1 MKQPLISVAL
11 CTYNGEK
18 YIKEQLQ
25 SIIDQTYQN
34 IEIIIVDDCSTDKT
48 FLIVNDFA
56 KCDARIRCFR
66 NDTNLGFNKNFEKAL
81 KLTKG
86 SFISISDQDDI
97 WEINKIQILLDNIK
111 DNWLIFSNSVI
122 IDENGVVKDEKLL
135 SDFSLS
141 RLRSYKSLL
150 LNNYITG
157 HTTLFARVFLT
168 YILPFPPIGFYDWWM
183 GFIAHYHKR
192 IVFID
197 QVLTKYRHHESAV
210 TGIFR
215 NSNGIIKNRYFEV
228 MFYQVQALSTYPN
241 FKEEDRIYV
250 NNLNNALRL
259 KLSKAY
265 SMPLFKMIMED
276 YYNLF
281 PYIKV
286 RKGISKVNFAL
297 RFSKREKDIV
307 IKSLKI
313 N

>member
-18 YIKEQLQ
+18 YIKEQLE

-48 FLIVNDFA
+48 FLIIEDYA
-56 KCDARIRCFR
+56 SRDIRIKCFR
-66 NDTNLGFNKNFEKAL
+66 NETNLGFNKNFEKAL
-81 KLTKG
+81 KLTNG

-97 WEINKIQILLDNIK
+97 WEINKIQVLLDNIK

-122 IDENGVVKDEKLL
+122 IDDNGVVKDEKLL
-135 SDFSLS
+135 NNFSLAQ
-141 RLRSYKSLL
+141 LGSYKSLL

-157 HTTLFARVFLT
+157 HTTLFRREFLN
-168 YILPFPPIGFYDWWM
+168 YILPFPSIGFYDWWM

-210 TGIFR
+210 TEIFR
-215 NSNGIIKNRYFEV
+215 NSNGVVKNRYFEV
-228 MFYQVQALSTYPN
+228 MFYQVQALATYPN

-265 SMPLFKMIMED
+265 SMPLFKIVMDD
-276 YYNLF
+276 YYSLF
-281 PYIKV
+281 PYIKA

-297 RFSKREKDIV
+297 RFSKREKEAV
-307 IKSLKI
+307 IKSLKTD
-313 N
+313 